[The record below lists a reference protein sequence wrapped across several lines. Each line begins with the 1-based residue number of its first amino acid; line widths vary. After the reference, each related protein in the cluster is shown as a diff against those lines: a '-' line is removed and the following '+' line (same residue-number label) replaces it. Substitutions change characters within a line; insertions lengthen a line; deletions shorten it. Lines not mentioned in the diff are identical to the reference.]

1 MSQSSMQTVSQAIHK
16 ALTIGASFF
25 AYRMPGEA
33 HAEFGCQLPGIAH
46 AAENRFVVHPF
57 VATQSSPEVCIHAH
71 LDAEA
76 FVAANH
82 EQSAP
87 LLPITQSS
95 TSLEQYLDMANRC
108 IDALR
113 SSEVDKVVLS
123 RVIVQ
128 DAGNRHWGERF
139 VQLANSMPHAFVFV
153 FNTPATGAWM
163 GASPELLLSAHDGKL
178 NTMALAATKAVDNP
192 RSWTEKEIAEQRY
205 VATYIERTFV
215 KLGLNYTKHPT
226 TAMPAGN
233 VQHICTPFSAVCPS
247 NNRQQ
252 LLLDALHPTP
262 ALAGEPK
269 QKAIE
274 TIFGLEQH
282 QRRYYG
288 GYIGPQKADG
298 NFNYFVNLRCMQF
311 TLTQCCIYAG
321 GGLTAQSIAIDEWH
335 ETQLKAQPLIAVI

>member
-1 MSQSSMQTVSQAIHK
+1 MSESSMQTISQAIQQ

-33 HAEFGCQLPGIAH
+33 HAEFGCQLPGKPH
-46 AAENRFVVHPF
+46 EVENRFVVHPF
-57 VATQSSPEVCIHAH
+57 VATQSSPAVCIHAH

-76 FVAANH
+76 FLALQH
-82 EQSAP
+82 SGHQS

-113 SSEVDKVVLS
+113 SGEVDKVVLS
-123 RVIVQ
+123 RVIAQ
-128 DAGNRHWGERF
+128 SAGNQHWGERF

-163 GASPELLLSAHDGKL
+163 GASPELLLSAHDGTL
-178 NTMALAATKAVDNP
+178 NTMALAGTKAADDP
-192 RSWTEKEIAEQRY
+192 RPWTAKEIAEQRY
-205 VATYIERTFV
+205 VATYIEQAFAN
-215 KLGLNYTKHPT
+215 LGIDCSKHRT
-226 TAMPAGN
+226 TAMQAGN

-247 NNRQQ
+247 NNQQQ

-262 ALAGEPK
+262 ALAGVPK
-269 QKAIE
+269 QKAIG
-274 TIFGLEQH
+274 TILGVEQH

-288 GYIGPQKADG
+288 GYIGQQNADG
-298 NFNYFVNLRCMQF
+298 SFNYFVNLRCMQF

-335 ETQLKAQPLIAVI
+335 ETQLKAQPLLAII

>member
-1 MSQSSMQTVSQAIHK
+1 
-16 ALTIGASFF
+16 
-25 AYRMPGEA
+25 
-33 HAEFGCQLPGIAH
+33 
-46 AAENRFVVHPF
+46 
-57 VATQSSPEVCIHAH
+57 
-71 LDAEA
+71 
-76 FVAANH
+76 
-82 EQSAP
+82 
-87 LLPITQSS
+87 
-95 TSLEQYLDMANRC
+95 
-108 IDALR
+108 
-113 SSEVDKVVLS
+113 
-123 RVIVQ
+123 
-128 DAGNRHWGERF
+128 
-139 VQLANSMPHAFVFV
+139 
-153 FNTPATGAWM
+153 M

-192 RSWTEKEIAEQRY
+192 RSWTEKEIAEQHY

-226 TAMPAGN
+226 TEMPAGN

-262 ALAGEPK
+262 ALAGVPK

-274 TIFGLEQH
+274 TILGLEQH

-288 GYIGPQKADG
+288 GYIGPQKAYG